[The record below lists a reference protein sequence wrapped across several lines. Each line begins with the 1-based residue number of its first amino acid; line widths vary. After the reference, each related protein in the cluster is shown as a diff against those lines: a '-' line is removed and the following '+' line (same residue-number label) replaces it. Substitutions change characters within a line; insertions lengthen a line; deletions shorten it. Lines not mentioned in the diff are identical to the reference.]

1 MKRGTLCFIA
11 CSALCFFPPQGH
23 AEKSSTRV
31 SFDTEGFLKECTRRV
46 LGGVMQ
52 IPMNQRC
59 VSTALQL
66 CSLSAGELVTEQCL
80 LDVTLWLNGDSARIG
95 AEIADADLTVRQ
107 LEERSDS
114 QIKDL
119 VPDLSSTSD
128 CSQMNIEGVS
138 SEAACTY
145 ATSLSTWFKLR
156 VLEQSGPISPD

>member
-1 MKRGTLCFIA
+1 MKRGTLYFIA
-11 CSALCFFPPQGH
+11 CSALCLFPPQGH
-23 AEKSSTRV
+23 AEKSATKV

-46 LGGVMQ
+46 LGGEMQ

-66 CSLSAGELVTEQCL
+66 CSLSTGELVTEQCS

-95 AEIADADLTVRQ
+95 VEIPDADLMVRK
-107 LEERSDS
+107 LEEQSDPR
-114 QIKDL
+114 IKDFL
-119 VPDLSSTSD
+119 PDLSRTSD

-138 SEAACTY
+138 SEAVCAY

-156 VLEQSGPISPD
+156 ILEQSGPISLD